1 MKTILLTG
9 ATGYLGGYLAKNFLD
24 KGFFVIALALNKSEQ
39 FKWKDYDNQKVY
51 YLDTTN
57 IKEIFAKEKIDIV
70 IHTATRYGRSREDNV
85 DMVKANLEF
94 PLEVLEEAVKHNVGL
109 FVNTDTILE
118 KSINAY
124 SLTKSQFTD
133 WLRMYSDKIKC
144 INLRL
149 DHFYGPNDNP
159 VKFIAWLI
167 QQFSKN
173 VAKIDLTE
181 GSQTRD
187 FTYIDDVVSAFDTVI
202 QNSEKLPIGKVNNFE
217 AGTNVKTSIKEM
229 VLMIK
234 EKMGNTVTEL
244 NFGAIPYRKNEVL
257 DYQIDTSGLHLLGW
271 KPEYISVEK
280 GIQKIVEIEGLRK

>member
-24 KGFFVIALALNKSEQ
+24 EGFFVIALALNKSEQ

-51 YLDTTN
+51 YLDDTN

-94 PLEVLEEAVKHNVGL
+94 PLEVLEEAVKHNVGI

-124 SLTKSQFTD
+124 SLTKNQFTD
-133 WLRMYSDKIKC
+133 WLKMYSDKIKC

-181 GSQTRD
+181 GAQIRD
-187 FTYIDDVVSAFDTVI
+187 FIYIDDVVSAFDTVI

-217 AGTNVKTSIKEM
+217 VGTNVKTSIKDL

-234 EKMGNTVTEL
+234 EKMGNTVTKL

-257 DYQIDTSGLHLLGW
+257 DYDIDTSSLKHLGW
-271 KPEYISVEK
+271 IPGKTLQQ
-280 GIQKIVEIEGLRK
+280 GLNEILSRGNK